1 MLQPVGKMF
10 VAFAGYLLSFAL
22 QIPNGVR
29 GHAHK
34 GGPTNS
40 FNNSDEKKQQQ
51 QKESKK
57 LDWKWNFKLI
67 PSKAREVF

>member
-34 GGPTNS
+34 GGPQIVSITAMRRRSRSSSRKRVKNLI
-40 FNNSDEKKQQQ
+40 
-51 QKESKK
+51 ESE
-57 LDWKWNFKLI
+57 I
-67 PSKAREVF
+67 

>member
-1 MLQPVGKMF
+1 M
-10 VAFAGYLLSFAL
+10 AFAGYLLSFAL

-40 FNNSDEKKQQQ
+40 FNNSDEKKKQQQQ

-57 LDWKWNFKLI
+57 LD
-67 PSKAREVF
+67 